1 MKLLKGRALI
11 ALVTGSFAVVAACS
25 EPDRSFEAAAG
36 DSNGEAGE
44 SNEPAGGTA
53 NRAGNAG
60 AASKA
65 GATNHGGG
73 VSGAGDASSGDA
85 GSGADATASGGE
97 SGTSN
102 GDGGAAGEPAL
113 PECGA
118 PGTPCCSGNVCDVNA
133 TCSAGSCE
141 CAANDA
147 ACNGECFDLDSDPK
161 NCGACGHACL
171 GGVCDT
177 GECQPVNVLVGES
190 GLTRMATDGTY
201 LYWTGHTAP
210 SSGYYVSRRRV
221 DASDAVKI
229 LAGSELGGNYLVV
242 GAHKLYWVAQQH
254 LRVCDLPDCAAGPT
268 DAITQL
274 LPNSDVSLHYEPSK
288 GSLFFGSSPGYPYQ
302 GGSTLMLPA
311 GGTALIAIGPNQAA
325 AYAWVSDAN
334 NVYWLNTST
343 YTDPAGAQ
351 NADGGIWRYRI
362 SDGATTQLVTG
373 LRGDVAELA
382 IGGSALFFAGF
393 QQQTPGQYTNSVIR
407 APLPNGLAQGSVPTF
422 ATAAGV
428 RGLLADDR
436 SAYFADAA
444 QTTGTISRCPV
455 AACPTPEVI
464 VPGIENPDLQAQD
477 AVSIYWKS
485 THPLNNGY
493 TSVLVQRLAK

>member
-1 MKLLKGRALI
+1 MKSFNGRALI
-11 ALVTGSFAVVAACS
+11 ALVTGTVAVAAACS
-25 EPDRSFEAAAG
+25 EPDRSFEAAGGNDGSDAG
-36 DSNGEAGE
+36 DTSQ
-44 SNEPAGGTA
+44 SGGGA
-53 NRAGNAG
+53 SDRAGNAG

-65 GATNHGGG
+65 GAPNHGGAFN
-73 VSGAGDASSGDA
+73 AGGDA
-85 GSGADATASGGE
+85 GMGATAVGGDA
-97 SGTSN
+97 GTGGDRGN
-102 GDGGAAGEPAL
+102 GDSGAAGEPAV

-118 PGTPCCSGNVCDVNA
+118 PGTACCSGNACVPNA
-133 TCSAGSCE
+133 TCGAASCK
-141 CAANDA
+141 CAANYT
-147 ACNGECFDLDSDPK
+147 ACADECRNFDNDPK
-161 NCGACGHACL
+161 NCGACGHDCL

-177 GECQPVNVLVGES
+177 GECQPVNVVVGES
-190 GLTRMATDGTY
+190 GLTRMTTDGTY

-221 DASDAVKI
+221 DASDAVKV
-229 LAGSELGGNYLVV
+229 LAGSELGGNDLVV
-242 GAHKLYWVAQQH
+242 GGHKLYWVAQQH
-254 LRVCDLPDCAAGPT
+254 LRVCDLPDCVTGPS

-274 LPNSDVSLHYEPSK
+274 LPNSDVSLHFEPSK

-311 GGTALIAIGPNQAA
+311 GGTALIAIGPSQAA
-325 AYAWVSDAN
+325 AYAWVNDAN

-362 SDGATTQLVTG
+362 SDGATAQLVTG

-393 QQQTPGQYTNSVIR
+393 QQQTPGQYTNAVIR

-422 ATAAGV
+422 APAVGV
-428 RGLLADDR
+428 RGLLADD
-436 SAYFADAA
+436 SSVYFADAA
-444 QTTGTISRCPV
+444 QTSGTISRCPV

-485 THPLNNGY
+485 THPMNNGY